1 MSANYKKLEG
11 NVSHGWDFANAM
23 IMVIL
28 LYLVTK
34 FTMRYLSRL
43 RILRSIR
50 NNDYLFE
57 KFSNSTGWP
66 MHITK
71 VSKSNTNGA

>member
-1 MSANYKKLEG
+1 MSANYKKLEE

-43 RILRSIR
+43 RIFRSM
-50 NNDYLFE
+50 E
-57 KFSNSTGWP
+57 
-66 MHITK
+66 
-71 VSKSNTNGA
+71 

>member
-43 RILRSIR
+43 RIFRSM
-50 NNDYLFE
+50 E
-57 KFSNSTGWP
+57 
-66 MHITK
+66 
-71 VSKSNTNGA
+71 